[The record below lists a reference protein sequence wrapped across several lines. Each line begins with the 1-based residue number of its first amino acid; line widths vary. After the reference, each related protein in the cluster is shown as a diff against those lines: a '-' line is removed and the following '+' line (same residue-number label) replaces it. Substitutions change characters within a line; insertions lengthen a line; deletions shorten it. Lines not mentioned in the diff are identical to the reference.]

1 MPRLYV
7 RASSLGRFTY
17 HVSWFAQA
25 VYVLVALAL
34 STLTSY
40 AQLRAPSTGSNSVTL
55 TWTAPG
61 DDGNVGTPS
70 QYDIRYSTSPITD
83 ANWGAATEITGE
95 PSPQPAGSSE
105 SFTVENLEP
114 NTSYSFAIKSADE
127 VPNWSPLSNVVNAT
141 TDPEQDAPGV
151 VADLQVTDFTS
162 TSATLAWTAPGDDST
177 VGTASQYDI
186 RYSMSP
192 ITEANWNA
200 ASQASNEPTPQTAGS
215 SESFTVTGLDP
226 STTYYFALKTADEV
240 PNLSGLS
247 NVDSVTT
254 GPEEIAPTD
263 IADLQ
268 AVFSTSS
275 SITLTWTAP
284 GDDGN
289 VGSASQ
295 YEMRYSTT
303 PITEANWS
311 SAILVTGIPAPQ
323 PSGSDETFIVENLE
337 ISTTYYFAIKTADE
351 VPNWSGLSNVVNAAT
366 TGDQTPPSAINDL
379 QTAPGG
385 GS

>member
-1 MPRLYV
+1 MPRLHV
-7 RASSLGRFTY
+7 KASSLGRSTY
-17 HVSWFAQA
+17 HTSWLAQA

-40 AQLRAPSTGSNSVTL
+40 AQLSAPSTGSNSVTL

-70 QYDIRYSTSPITD
+70 QYDMRYSTSSITD
-83 ANWGAATEITGE
+83 ANWGAATEVTGE

-105 SFTVENLEP
+105 NFTVENLEP
-114 NTSYSFAIKSADE
+114 NTTYYFAIKSADE
-127 VPNWSPLSNVVNAT
+127 VPNWSSLSNVVSAT

-200 ASQASNEPTPQTAGS
+200 ASQVSNEPTPQTAGS
-215 SESFTVTGLDP
+215 SESFNVTGLDP

-240 PNLSGLS
+240 PNWSGLS

-275 SITLTWTAP
+275 SITLAWTAP

-289 VGSASQ
+289 VGTASQ

-303 PITEANWS
+303 PITEANWA
-311 SAILVTGIPAPQ
+311 SATLVTGMPAPQ
-323 PSGSDETFIVENLE
+323 PAGSDETFIVENLE
-337 ISTTYYFAIKTADE
+337 ISTTYYFAVKTADE
-351 VPNWSGLSNVVNAAT
+351 VPNWSGLSNVVNATT

-379 QTAPGG
+379 QAAPGG
-385 GS
+385 S